1 MQKTGSALILKLA
14 RNVFFAILAS
24 ISFIIMPII
33 LFMSMNKHVKEDQ
46 YNQLNMDFRDTY
58 VQMATQFKKTTSM
71 KDNNECF
78 LLALES
84 CLGILL
90 MFGLVYLCT
99 SNLLY

>member
-1 MQKTGSALILKLA
+1 
-14 RNVFFAILAS
+14 
-24 ISFIIMPII
+24 
-33 LFMSMNKHVKEDQ
+33 
-46 YNQLNMDFRDTY
+46 MDFKDTY
-58 VQMATQFKKTTSM
+58 AQMATQFKKTTSM